1 MFFNF
6 FNALKKWIKFCWVL
20 PMAKIQIIVGT
31 VEGTAWKAA
40 QSAAVIMEKLGHQ
53 AEVNEETTPQ
63 DLLRDTNEILL
74 VCCSTTGN
82 GEIPRNIYPVYSALD
97 NEVLNLSGRRYG
109 VIALGDRGYPRF
121 AHAGLLLEDAFYR
134 SGARRIGD
142 ILTIDAQVEDRP
154 HFAAA
159 IWAKDWVN
167 DIGHELH

>member
-1 MFFNF
+1 
-6 FNALKKWIKFCWVL
+6 
-20 PMAKIQIIVGT
+20 MAKIQIIVGT

-63 DLLRDTNEILL
+63 DLLRDANEILL

-97 NEVLNLSGRRYG
+97 NERLNLSGRRYG

-134 SGARRIGD
+134 SGARRIGEM
-142 ILTIDAQVEDRP
+142 LTIDAQVEDRP

-167 DIGHELH
+167 YFEHELH